1 MAKIVTPLTDTKIKR
16 AKPKNKLYKLFDGE
30 GLYLEVK
37 PNGTKT
43 FRVKY
48 RFNNKEKTYTIGKY
62 PDITLAEARRELKKV
77 KELLRENID
86 PVENKKAKLE
96 KEKLLDTLLFKNIT
110 DEFFKLKASELS
122 TSHLKRQISRVN
134 IYILPKIGNKNIT
147 KITKKD
153 IIEIIKDVKNIKT
166 PTTKNTDKT
175 ETAKRI
181 YILLKQIFKFAIHN
195 DYIGKNIP
203 EMIDINTILPKTEK
217 RNLKA
222 ITDEKE
228 IKIIY
233 KLLEEYPGYEITKLA
248 LKFLA
253 LTALRPGNVQKLEV
267 EWIKNNM
274 IVFPANAMKI
284 KKEFRLPL
292 TDTLKNIIQEAL
304 KINKKSKY
312 LFPAIT
318 DKNKHLSENTLNLAH
333 KRLGIVEHNAH
344 GWRSAF
350 ATICYEK
357 QKEHGFSSEV
367 IETQLAHVIGSKV
380 TRAYM
385 RSDFLEERR
394 KLLEWWEKFLTN

>member
-1 MAKIVTPLTDTKIKR
+1 MARMVAPLTDTKIKR
-16 AKPKNKLYKLFDGE
+16 AKAKEKLYKMFDGE

-37 PNGTKT
+37 PSGVKT

-62 PDITLAEARRELKKV
+62 PDITLAQAR
-77 KELLRENID
+77 KELRAVKKLLAQGLD
-86 PVENKKAKLE
+86 PVSERKGKIE
-96 KEKLLDTLLFKNIT
+96 KEKFKAASIFENIAK
-110 DEFFKLKASELS
+110 EFFKLKSEELS
-122 TSHLKRQISRVN
+122 DSHLKRQISRVKT
-134 IYILPKIGNKNIT
+134 YILPKIGHKPIKTVT
-147 KITKKD
+147 KRD
-153 IIEIIKDVKNIKT
+153 IIEIIKDVKNVKT

-195 DYIGKNIP
+195 DYTYINIP
-203 EMIDINTILPKTEK
+203 ETIDINLIIPKRK
-217 RNLKA
+217 KSSLKA
-222 ITDEKE
+222 VTDEKD

-233 KLLEEYPGYEITKLA
+233 NLLDEYPGYDVTRLA

-267 EWIKNNM
+267 KWIKKDK
-274 IVFPANAMKI
+274 IIFPASAMKV
-284 KKEFRLPL
+284 KKEFSLPL
-292 TDTLKNIIQEAL
+292 TDSLKNIITQAL
-304 KINKKSKY
+304 EINKGSKY
-312 LFPAIT
+312 LFPAIA

-333 KRLGIVEHNAH
+333 KRLGVTEHNAH

-350 ATICYEK
+350 STICYEK

-367 IETQLAHVIGSKV
+367 IETQLAHAVGNQV

-394 KLLEWWEKFLTN
+394 KLLKWWEEFLEK

>member
-1 MAKIVTPLTDTKIKR
+1 MPRITKPLTDTQIKK
-16 AKPKNKLYKLFDGE
+16 AKPKEKLYKLFDGE

-37 PNGTKT
+37 PNGAKT
-43 FRVKY
+43 FRIKY

-62 PDITLAEARRELKKV
+62 PNVTLAEARKELKKV
-77 KELLRENID
+77 KELLRQDID
-86 PVENKKAKLE
+86 PIENKKAKVE
-96 KEKLLDTLLFKNIT
+96 KEKLQNSLLFGNIVN
-110 DEFFKLKASELS
+110 EFFELKAHELS
-122 TSHLKRQISRVN
+122 ISHLKRQIARVN
-134 IYILPKIGNKNIT
+134 IYILPKIGDKEIT
-147 KITKKD
+147 KITKRD
-153 IIEIIKDVKNIKT
+153 IIDIVKDVKNIKT

-195 DYIGKNIP
+195 DYTDKNIP
-203 EMIDINTILPKTEK
+203 EMIDINTILPKPEK

-222 ITDEKE
+222 VTDEKD

-233 KLLEEYPGYEITKLA
+233 KLLNEYPGYEIIKFA

-267 EWIKNNM
+267 EWIKDNI
-274 IVFPANAMKI
+274 IVFPASAMKT

-292 TDTLKNIIQEAL
+292 TDTLKNIIEEAL
-304 KINKKSKY
+304 KINNESKY

-318 DKNKHLSENTLNLAH
+318 DKNKPLSENTLNLAH

-367 IETQLAHVIGSKV
+367 IETQLAHAIGNKV

-394 KLLEWWEKFLTN
+394 KLLEWWERFLID

>member
-1 MAKIVTPLTDTKIKR
+1 MARIAKPLTDTQVKK
-16 AKPKNKLYKLFDGE
+16 AKPKEKIYKIFDGD

-37 PNGTKT
+37 PNGAKT
-43 FRVKY
+43 FRIKY
-48 RFNNKEKTYTIGKY
+48 RFNKEKTYTIGKY
-62 PDITLAEARRELKKV
+62 PNVTLAEARKELKKV
-77 KELLRENID
+77 KDLLKQNLD
-86 PVENKKAKLE
+86 PVENRKAKLE
-96 KEKLLDTLLFKNIT
+96 EEKLQNALLFENIVN
-110 DEFFKLKASELS
+110 EFFELKAYDLS
-122 TSHLKRQISRVN
+122 TSHLKRQISRAN
-134 IYILPKIGNKNIT
+134 IYILPKIGNKDIS
-147 KITKKD
+147 KITKRD
-153 IIEIIKDVKNIKT
+153 IIEIVKDVKNIKT
-166 PTTKNTDKT
+166 PTTKNTDKI

-195 DYIGKNIP
+195 DYIDKNIP
-203 EMIDINTILPKTEK
+203 EMIDINSILPKPEK

-233 KLLEEYPGYEITKLA
+233 KLLDEYPGYEITRLA

-253 LTALRPGNVQKLEV
+253 LTALRPGNVQKLKV
-267 EWIKNNM
+267 EWIKDDI
-274 IVFPANAMKI
+274 IVFPANTMKT

-292 TDTLKNIIQEAL
+292 TNTLKNIIEETL
-304 KINKKSKY
+304 KINSGSEY

-333 KRLGIVEHNAH
+333 KRVGIVEHNAH
-344 GWRSAF
+344 GWRSSF

-367 IETQLAHVIGSKV
+367 IETQLAHSIGNKV

-394 KLLEWWEKFLTN
+394 KLLKWWEEFLES

>member
-1 MAKIVTPLTDTKIKR
+1 MPRITKPLTDTQIKK
-16 AKPKNKLYKLFDGE
+16 AKAKDKLYKLFDGN

-37 PNGTKT
+37 PNGAKT
-43 FRVKY
+43 FRIKY
-48 RFNNKEKTYTIGKY
+48 KFNNKEKTYTIGKY

-77 KELLRENID
+77 KDLLRQNID
-86 PVENKKAKLE
+86 PIENKKNKIE
-96 KEKLLDTLLFKNIT
+96 EEKLQNALLFKNIVN
-110 DEFFKLKASELS
+110 EFFELKAHELS
-122 TSHLKRQISRVN
+122 TSHLKRQISRAN
-134 IYILPKIGNKNIT
+134 IYILPKIGNKDITQIT
-147 KITKKD
+147 KRD
-153 IIEIIKDVKNIKT
+153 IIEIVKDVKNIKT

-181 YILLKQIFKFAIHN
+181 YILLKQIFKFALHN
-195 DYIGKNIP
+195 DYTDKNIP
-203 EMIDINTILPKTEK
+203 EMIDINAILPKSEK

-222 ITDEKE
+222 VTDEKD

-233 KLLEEYPGYEITKLA
+233 KLLNEYPGYEITKLA

-267 EWIKNNM
+267 EWIKDEM
-274 IVFPANAMKI
+274 IVFPANTMKT

-292 TDTLKNIIQEAL
+292 TDTLKNIIEEAL
-304 KINKKSKY
+304 KINNKSKY

-318 DKNKHLSENTLNLAH
+318 DKNKPLSENTLNLAH
-333 KRLGIVEHNAH
+333 KRLGITDHNAH

-350 ATICYEK
+350 ATICYEH

-367 IETQLAHVIGSKV
+367 IETQLAHAVGSKV

-394 KLLEWWEKFLTN
+394 KLLEWWERFLNK

>member
-1 MAKIVTPLTDTKIKR
+1 MARMVAPLTDTKIKR
-16 AKPKNKLYKLFDGE
+16 AKAKEKLYKLFDGE

-37 PNGTKT
+37 PSGVKT

-62 PDITLAEARRELKKV
+62 PDVTLAQARRELRKV
-77 KELLRENID
+77 KSMLSEGID
-86 PVENKKAKLE
+86 PVEKKKQKIEEEKFKKASI
-96 KEKLLDTLLFKNIT
+96 FKNIANK
-110 DEFFKLKASELS
+110 FFELKSAELS
-122 TSHLKRQISRVN
+122 KSHLKRQISRVQT
-134 IYILPKIGNKNIT
+134 YILPKIGDKPIETIT
-147 KITKKD
+147 KRD
-153 IIEIIKDVKNIKT
+153 IIEVIKDVKNIKT

-181 YILLKQIFKFAIHN
+181 YILLKQIYKFALHN
-195 DYIGKNIP
+195 DYTHKNIP
-203 EMIDINTILPKTEK
+203 EMIDINLIIPKAEK
-217 RNLKA
+217 RSLKA
-222 ITDEKE
+222 VTNEKD
-228 IKIIY
+228 IKLIY
-233 KLLEEYPGYEITKLA
+233 KLLDEYPGYEITKLA

-267 EWIKNNM
+267 KWIEEYK
-274 IVFPANAMKI
+274 IIFPAKAMKA
-284 KKEFRLPL
+284 KKEFRIPL
-292 TDTLKNIIQEAL
+292 TDTLKSIITQAL
-304 KINKKSKY
+304 EINKGSKY

-350 ATICYEK
+350 STICYEH
-357 QKEHGFSSEV
+357 QKEHGFSAEV
-367 IETQLAHVIGSKV
+367 IETQLAHSIGNKV

-394 KLLEWWEKFLTN
+394 KLLEWWENFLEN